1 MIHQLRLACT
11 CWLVHVYGNM
21 AIVLTMIAMAY
32 CGWPY
37 SWYVWVPRVSKLFA
51 VDEPLEIF
59 CVHGDEPKRA
69 DSPSASCELGVLR
82 RT

>member
-1 MIHQLRLACT
+1 
-11 CWLVHVYGNM
+11 
-21 AIVLTMIAMAY
+21 MIAMAY
-32 CGWPY
+32 AILWLAILVIRVGTR
-37 SWYVWVPRVSKLFA
+37 VRTRVPRVSKLFA

-59 CVHGDEPKRA
+59 CVHGDEPKGA